1 VRNIFHFTLRGY
13 RKGLERRNLKRE
25 DFVAKVKLRLGLL
38 KIRGKGA
45 SLQT

>member
-1 VRNIFHFTLRGY
+1 
-13 RKGLERRNLKRE
+13 LEKRNLKRGR
-25 DFVAKVKLRLGLL
+25 FGAKVKLRLGLL